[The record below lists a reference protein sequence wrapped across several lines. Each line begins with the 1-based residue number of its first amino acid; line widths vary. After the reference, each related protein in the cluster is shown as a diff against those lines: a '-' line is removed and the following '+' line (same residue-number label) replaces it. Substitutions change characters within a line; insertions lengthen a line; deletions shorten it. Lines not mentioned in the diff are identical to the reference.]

1 MCLLSVG
8 EVLVNAYH
16 LFVFDHSFN
25 LVNLL
30 IFNLNLCK
38 FSCLELIRY
47 TRLHDKLDVTGLIFS
62 FSSNK

>member
-1 MCLLSVG
+1 MFIKCG
-8 EVLVNAYH
+8 GGFVNAYH
-16 LFVFDHSFN
+16 LFVLDHSLY

-38 FSCLELIRY
+38 FSCPELIRY

-62 FSSNK
+62 FS